1 MVFDP
6 LHGPINS
13 LGPPVWVGVEGA
25 KVDVLQFEF
34 GVEITTVRTVVC
46 PVI

>member
-13 LGPPVWVGVEGA
+13 FGPPVWVGVEGA

-34 GVEITTVRTVVC
+34 SVEITTVRTVVC